1 MALEGRLIRVRPLL
15 VNPVPRIRKMKSNE
29 QLEGLIRELKR
40 QSSQQKV
47 QIWRRIADD
56 LQKPTRRRRIVNLSR
71 LDRYTKENEVVV
83 VPGKVLGSGE
93 LNHKLTIA
101 AYNFSEQ
108 ALEKIKKSKSST
120 YSLYDFMR
128 SNPKGG
134 KARIIG

>member
-120 YSLYDFMR
+120 YFL
-128 SNPKGG
+128 
-134 KARIIG
+134 